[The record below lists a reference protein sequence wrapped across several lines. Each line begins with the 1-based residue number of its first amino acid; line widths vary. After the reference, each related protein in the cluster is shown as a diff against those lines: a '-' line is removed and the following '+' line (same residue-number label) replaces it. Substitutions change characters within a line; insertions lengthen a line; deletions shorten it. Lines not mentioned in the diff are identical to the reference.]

1 MRTSGSNFSPAV
13 KQRWVLALTSVA
25 ALMVGLD
32 ILVVTTALTT
42 IRLHLGSSVTE
53 LEWIVNAYTLSRV
66 LLMTALPL
74 VPVRRPRLFLSAWG
88 CSRRCRR
95 RARWPRPSAG

>member
-1 MRTSGSNFSPAV
+1 VRTSGSNHSS

-42 IRLHLGSSVTE
+42 IRLHLGSS
-53 LEWIVNAYTLSRV
+53 
-66 LLMTALPL
+66 
-74 VPVRRPRLFLSAWG
+74 PRAHSPAMNLDQK
-88 CSRRCRR
+88 
-95 RARWPRPSAG
+95 